1 MTSLDKENPCHI
13 IDVVPQRNTIKIYV
27 EDAYYHV
34 YNRGVEKRNIFLDE
48 SDYKFFL
55 HLLKLYLS
63 PDNSR
68 IPSALMTRRDLV
80 RPRAASQVADEVKL
94 IAYCLIPNHFHLLI
108 KQKTTSGMTKL
119 MRKVSTTYAMYFNEK
134 YDRVGSLFQGPY
146 KAVLIDSEHYLLHLS
161 RYIHLNPVE
170 LIELTGRNPVSYPY
184 SSYSYY
190 LGRKSAPWIDPY
202 PVLSYFATGEGT
214 PLKRFNSYE
223 EFVASYQEDPAN
235 VLGRL
240 TLEETE

>member
-1 MTSLDKENPCHI
+1 MAPLDKENPCHI
-13 IDVVPQRNTIKIYV
+13 IGVVPQCHTIKTYV

-63 PDNSR
+63 PNNAH
-68 IPSALMTRRDLV
+68 IPHVLVTRRNLV
-80 RPRAASQVADEVKL
+80 RPRAVSQVADEVKL
-94 IAYCLIPNHFHLLI
+94 VAYCLMPNHFHLLI
-108 KQKTTSGMTKL
+108 KQKTINGMTKL
-119 MRKVSTTYAMYFNEK
+119 LRKVSTTYAMYFNEK
-134 YDRVGSLFQGPY
+134 YNRVGSLFQGPY

-170 LIELTGRNPVSYPY
+170 LTGRNPVSYPY

-190 LGRKSAPWIDPY
+190 LRQKPAPWVDPF
-202 PVLSYFATGEGT
+202 PVLAYFATGAGT
-214 PLKRFNSYE
+214 LLKRFNSYE
-223 EFVASYQEDPAN
+223 EFVASYREDPAN

-240 TLEETE
+240 TLE